1 MFVVPSQ
8 VQHCDEFSSFQLQWF
23 PVNSYNTHRS
33 TMQGY
38 ALDVY
43 FSLTIRKGR
52 DKHNAAGWVAKTS
65 ELLSNATH
73 SSQPTPW

>member
-1 MFVVPSQ
+1 
-8 VQHCDEFSSFQLQWF
+8 
-23 PVNSYNTHRS
+23 
-33 TMQGY
+33 MQGY

-65 ELLSNATH
+65 ELLSNATR